1 MIGTKFYKGKYDDA
15 EYAECANWCNENNAT
30 IEDKGD
36 YYECVE
42 IPVHVP
48 TAEEIQQQLTAAVQ
62 RHMDTT
68 VQTRG
73 YDNILSACS
82 YVNTGIERFDIEGS
96 ACRDWRSTV
105 WDKCYAILAEVKA
118 GTREIPTEEE
128 LISELPKL
136 EW

>member
-118 GTREIPTEEE
+118 GTRAVPTAEE

>member
-82 YVNTGIERFDIEGS
+82 YVNTGIERFDIEGA
-96 ACRDWRSTV
+96 ACRAWRSTV

-118 GTREIPTEEE
+118 GTRAVPTAEE
-128 LISELPKL
+128 LISELPKM

>member
-96 ACRDWRSTV
+96 ACRAWRSTV
-105 WDKCYAILAEVKA
+105 WGKCYAILAEVKA

>member
-42 IPVHVP
+42 IPVNVP
-48 TAEEIQQQLTAAVQ
+48 TAKEIQQQLTAAVQ

-82 YVNTGIERFDIEGS
+82 YVNTGIERFDIEG
-96 ACRDWRSTV
+96 ATCRAWRSTV

-118 GTREIPTEEE
+118 GTRAVPSAEE

>member
-68 VQTRG
+68 VQTHG

-96 ACRDWRSTV
+96 ACRAWRSTV
-105 WDKCYAILAEVKA
+105 WDKCYDILAEVQA
-118 GTREIPTEEE
+118 GTRAVPTAEE